1 MPDREVKTIRHLIY
15 FQYSKIIAKAA
26 FGPDAKK
33 TSYGFIKKTFHD
45 FLNDEKHWSDIIR
58 EDKQFIQSEKKCI
71 YCGSEENLSW
81 DHIVP
86 KSLVINE
93 NCENCDKI
101 QGVHNLIWACK
112 KCNSEKGTKGLYQ
125 YFHDKH
131 PEDQKFFDHI
141 PALLEKK
148 YLKTIY
154 YCHICNGTIDNC
166 DFDGDNEISVL
177 DLDISLTLRKS
188 TTSK

>member
-1 MPDREVKTIRHLIY
+1 MPDREVKTIRHLLY
-15 FQYSKIIAKAA
+15 FQYAKIVAKAA

-86 KSLVINE
+86 KSLAINDR
-93 NCENCDKI
+93 CGNCDKI

-112 KCNSEKGTKGLYQ
+112 QCNSEKGTKGIYQ
-125 YFHDKH
+125 FYHEKNPDDAKY
-131 PEDQKFFDHI
+131 FDHI

-148 YLKTIY
+148 YLKTVY
-154 YCHICNGTIDNC
+154 YCHTCNGTIDTSDCNG
-166 DFDGDNEISVL
+166 DGEISVL
-177 DLDISLTLRKS
+177 DLDISLTLKK
-188 TTSK
+188 TSL